1 MDEADLAAVTLT
13 SASTSASTST
23 TTSVSTT
30 MTVTVNVPPVDDAA
44 PLVSVAEPC
53 LETDTA
59 TNNNEEKEGAAA
71 AEMED
76 NANNNNNDDEDHIV
90 VATPPS
96 PPILSP
102 PPVSVQSHLT
112 FRQVIPTDINACFEI
127 ERASYPRD
135 EAATKSAL
143 QYRQHFAEK
152 YFRCCVLSVV
162 TEHEDDDEEEEEH
175 HNEIVG
181 FVCATRCRLFTEEAM
196 ATHDATGPLLAIH
209 SVVVAEP
216 YRRDGIATAMMK
228 NYIETMEAMPDGVDK
243 FVVIAKEELLG
254 FYVKCGF
261 SVLRPSDIV
270 HGKEL
275 WFHLERP
282 KEVGIPCW
290 VVDAFAEC
298 PGEGNPAAVVL
309 LPKEPEDRPWCQ
321 RVAQEF
327 NLSETAFIW
336 KWEAHENDEDEY
348 KKSPSVHYGIRYY
361 TCNGTE
367 VDLCGHATLA
377 SAAVLFQTMVYPS
390 ITFHSNLEQLI
401 MTPAKYGTSKK
412 MQVSM
417 NFPQKEV
424 FDTDINRAVIVD
436 MLQRTFPKIS
446 DRIEANIVFAG
457 LDQDGNDL
465 LVEVTPALFQDIGHD
480 EGDVLYSSLLDWDG
494 YRRGIIICSL
504 TDDDV
509 DVDLDFVSR
518 FFGPKCG
525 IPEDPVTGSAHC
537 VLAPYFAQKLGK
549 SELKAEQRSRRGGRI
564 VCTLEN
570 YRVTIL
576 GSAIITMNGNCWI

>member
-1 MDEADLAAVTLT
+1 MDDSDNPVGVLPRTAGHTADGLPDDD
-13 SASTSASTST
+13 T
-23 TTSVSTT
+23 T
-30 MTVTVNVPPVDDAA
+30 
-44 PLVSVAEPC
+44 
-53 LETDTA
+53 
-59 TNNNEEKEGAAA
+59 AAA
-71 AEMED
+71 AAAAVAVPSSPTSISVDADAATKEDEVKEVMEVMEEVAVAKEED
-76 NANNNNNDDEDHIV
+76 DKDNNDDDNDNDDDEGV
-90 VATPPS
+90 VTPPPL
-96 PPILSP
+96 PPQP
-102 PPVSVQSHLT
+102 QPPVTVQSQLT
-112 FRQVIPTDINACFEI
+112 FRQVIPTDINACFDM

-152 YFRCCVLSVV
+152 YFRCCVLSFG
-162 TEHEDDDEEEEEH
+162 TDEDDDDDH
-175 HNEIVG
+175 ANEIVG

-228 NYIETMEAMPDGVDK
+228 NYIETMESMPDGVEK

-261 SVLRPSDIV
+261 SALRPSDIV

-298 PGEGNPAAVVL
+298 PGEGNPAAVVWL
-309 LPKEPEDRPWCQ
+309 QKEPDDTQWCQ
-321 RVAQEF
+321 RVAREF
-327 NLSETAFIW
+327 NLSETAYIW
-336 KWEAHENDEDEY
+336 KRQPEEDADDIDG
-348 KKSPSVHYGIRYY
+348 KSTSSVHHYGIRYY

-377 SAAVLFQTMVYPS
+377 SAAVLFQTLVCPS
-390 ITFHSNLEQLI
+390 ITFHSKLEQLI
-401 MTPAKYGTSKK
+401 MTPAKYGNSKK

-424 FDTDINRAVIVD
+424 FDTDINRAVVVD
-436 MLQRTFPKIS
+436 MLQRTFPKVS
-446 DRIEANIVFAG
+446 DRIEANIVYAG
-457 LDQDGNDL
+457 VDQDGNDL
-465 LVEVTPALFQDIGHD
+465 LVEVTPELLQDIGHD
-480 EGDVLYSSLLDWDG
+480 DGDVVYSSLLDWEG
-494 YRRGIIICSL
+494 YRRGVIICSL
-504 TDDDV
+504 ADDEV
-509 DVDLDFVSR
+509 DFVSR

-537 VLAPYFAQKLGK
+537 ALAPYFAQKLGK
-549 SELKAEQRSRRGGRI
+549 SELKAEQRSARGGRI
-564 VCTLEN
+564 TCTLEN

-576 GSAIITMNGNCWI
+576 GSAIITLNGNCWI

>member
-1 MDEADLAAVTLT
+1 MVPEIVVSLSLLFLVCWLHPLRILPSVALCPSSSELMDDT
-13 SASTSASTST
+13 ASP
-23 TTSVSTT
+23 
-30 MTVTVNVPPVDDAA
+30 VPPVTPEVPPTPTEVTVTSDSDVPLMDA
-44 PLVSVAEPC
+44 
-53 LETDTA
+53 DT
-59 TNNNEEKEGAAA
+59 GAAA
-71 AEMED
+71 KEEAEE
-76 NANNNNNDDEDHIV
+76 ADE
-90 VATPPS
+90 
-96 PPILSP
+96 PIA
-102 PPVSVQSHLT
+102 PPVSVHSQIT
-112 FRQVIPTDINACFEI
+112 FRQVVPTDINACFDI
-127 ERASYPRD
+127 EKASYPRD

-152 YFRCCVLSVV
+152 YFRCCVLSSD
-162 TEHEDDDEEEEEH
+162 HDDEDHE
-175 HNEIVG
+175 EIVG
-181 FVCATRCRLFTEEAM
+181 YVCATRCRIFTEEAM

-228 NYIETMEAMPDGVDK
+228 NYIETMESMPDGVDK
-243 FVVIAKEELLG
+243 FVVMAKEELLG

-309 LPKEPEDRPWCQ
+309 LRKEPDDAHWC
-321 RVAQEF
+321 RTVATEF

-336 KWEAHENDEDEY
+336 KREAEDGDEG
-348 KKSPSVHYGIRYY
+348 KSTSLHYGIRYY

-377 SAAVLFQTMVYPS
+377 AAAVLFQSLFCPS
-390 ITFHSNLEQLI
+390 ITFHTKFETLI
-401 MTPAKYGTSKK
+401 MTPAKYGNSKK

-417 NFPQKEV
+417 NFPQKEL

-436 MLQRTFPKIS
+436 MLQRTFPKLG
-446 DRIEANIVFAG
+446 DRIEANIIYAG
-457 LDQDGNDL
+457 VDQDGNDL
-465 LVEVTPALFQDIGHD
+465 LVEVTPELFQDIGHD
-480 EGDVLYSSLLDWDG
+480 EGDVLYSSLLDWEG
-494 YRRGIIICSL
+494 YQRGVIICSL
-504 TDDDV
+504 ADEDI
-509 DVDLDFVSR
+509 DFVSR

-537 VLAPYFAQKLGK
+537 ALAPYFAQKLGK

-564 VCTLEN
+564 TCTLEQ

-576 GSAIITMNGNCWI
+576 GSAIITLQGNSWI